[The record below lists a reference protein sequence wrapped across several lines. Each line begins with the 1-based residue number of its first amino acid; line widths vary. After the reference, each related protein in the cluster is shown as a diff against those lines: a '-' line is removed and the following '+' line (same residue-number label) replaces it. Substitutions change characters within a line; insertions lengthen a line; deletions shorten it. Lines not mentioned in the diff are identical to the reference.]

1 MISAKEYEVLSFIK
15 NKQRFQTKPYMEEIR
30 TLLAEDF
37 ISLCNPTLNGINE
50 YTYQGCFVTA
60 KGNRA
65 HRDYEEHQKELLKS
79 NVSFWISIVSI
90 ALALGSFLISIFKP

>member
-1 MISAKEYEVLSFIK
+1 MISEKEYKVLSFIK

-50 YTYQGCFVTA
+50 YTYQGCFRFQLQLRQSHEIWKIVLLFAFYTG
-60 KGNRA
+60 KGYRGNRA
-65 HRDYEEHQKELLKS
+65 
-79 NVSFWISIVSI
+79 
-90 ALALGSFLISIFKP
+90 

>member
-1 MISAKEYEVLSFIK
+1 MISEKEYKVLSFIK

-50 YTYQGCFVTA
+50 YQESFITA